1 MQKERSGWRLSPEK
15 MRQELEAKYHIT
27 SKQYTEEGMTVKMIS
42 DTRPAVPC
50 TQPQITLED
59 AYLYLMAPKETL

>member
-1 MQKERSGWRLSPEK
+1 
-15 MRQELEAKYHIT
+15 
-27 SKQYTEEGMTVKMIS
+27 MTVKMIS